1 MFVNFTG
8 EMQAAAS
15 ARCASANEAP
25 MTCVTSRV
33 AYQHIVTTRLVA
45 FLCSY
50 GYSHH
55 TVSLRGIAS
64 SMLQIPY
71 RSTIGL

>member
-33 AYQHIVTTRLVA
+33 AQQYIVTTRLVA
-45 FLCSY
+45 FLESY
-50 GYSHH
+50 GYSFHKI
-55 TVSLRGIAS
+55 SLCGIA
-64 SMLQIPY
+64 
-71 RSTIGL
+71 